1 MKTHDK
7 TFRFI
12 ANHTNLTSVMT
23 DHDLAALGDAFI
35 NFVHSLALSNKTGK
49 ATGVKVKG
57 TLLAEALRRSELRE
71 HMPSR
76 MTTHKLAD
84 AAEALLV
91 YAWLHGCVTIE
102 ESVATLEEKS
112 DIVEGLTQLLRKA
125 KDRVKLS

>member
-1 MKTHDK
+1 MKTYGK

-12 ANHTNLTSVMT
+12 ATHTNLTSVMT

-35 NFVHSLALSNKTGK
+35 NFVHSLALSNKTGR
-49 ATGVKVKG
+49 AAGSKVKG
-57 TLLAEALRRSELRE
+57 TLLAEALRRAELRE

-91 YAWLHGCVTIE
+91 YAWLNGCVTIE
-102 ESVATLEEKS
+102 ESVATLEENS
-112 DIVEGLTQLLRKA
+112 DSIEGLTLLLKKA
-125 KDRVKLS
+125 KSRIKLS